1 MVTSGE
7 VGEVALPVEV
17 GGEPTGGG
25 GGNPAAAAAEFS
37 RLWYSSNFGRDKP
50 ASREWNG
57 VAAKLY
63 PVVVKGVKRG
73 CR

>member
-50 ASREWNG
+50 ASRE
-57 VAAKLY
+57 
-63 PVVVKGVKRG
+63 
-73 CR
+73 